1 MSRLPI
7 QTMISGSLERD
18 ILQTN
23 SIISI
28 YRGIRP
34 AVRSLKILLF
44 VVLIIGFAK
53 AQLPTHFP
61 PYLPQPG
68 LEESKVRKIIQQICY
83 DYARFKNGVYILP
96 KGDEVQQRVLS
107 WLLKSGIEYQ
117 VDYPQILI
125 SGKKQEAIFSNLLET
140 LWQDLNQDEIP
151 DIICKTDA
159 WPIREPYAGG
169 TRMNGLYLDRT
180 GVLFKSDSIQ
190 IPVAD
195 SVEISFGFQG
205 SLGSSITTIIKTPA
219 SSFIKDFTCV
229 DSASFL
235 HKIKIPL
242 QKNGESWCSIQLIS
256 ASAPQAR
263 TFLQSLSLRV
273 PESEQFILSAPDTL
287 FVEGFGFL
295 NFKPEFISQEAN
307 TPLKAT
313 ILEGPKW
320 LNTDEKGYLF
330 GRATCPPDLY
340 PVRMQYSASTS
351 DSKSREINFIV
362 KVFLVKQE
370 SPTVVTQRLDST
382 ELKTLP
388 SAITQIKDP
397 VVEPKQISRGKR
409 KKGSKNSLVSKPL
422 AAKES
427 APLTIQANLIR
438 GENPSQYIRY
448 SVQKD
453 GYVSLTILNQSGD
466 TVKTLF
472 RYQKY
477 MQGLY
482 NIFWDGSNDAGESL
496 AGGEY
501 ECKME
506 FLPVDGTPP
515 HSETCRVL
523 KVF

>member
-1 MSRLPI
+1 
-7 QTMISGSLERD
+7 MISVSLERN

-23 SIISI
+23 FNISI
-28 YRGIRP
+28 HYDFRL
-34 AVRSLKILLF
+34 ALKSSKILL
-44 VVLIIGFAK
+44 VIVLFIGFVK
-53 AQLPTHFP
+53 AQIPTHFP
-61 PYLPQPG
+61 PFLPQPG
-68 LEESKVRKIIQQICY
+68 LEESQARKIIQQICY
-83 DYARFKNGVYILP
+83 DYARFKNGVYLLP
-96 KGDEVQQRVLS
+96 KGEEIQQRVLS
-107 WLLKSGIEYQ
+107 WLSKSGIEYQ
-117 VDYPQILI
+117 VEYPQILI
-125 SGKKQEAIFSNLLET
+125 SGRKQEAIFSNILET
-140 LWQDLNQDEIP
+140 LWQDLNQDDIP
-151 DIICKTDA
+151 DIISKTDA

-205 SLGSSITTIIKTPA
+205 SPGSSITTIIKTPA

-235 HKIKIPL
+235 HKIRMPL

-256 ASAPQAR
+256 ASSPQAR
-263 TFLQSLSLRV
+263 TFLQSLSLRI

-287 FVEGFGFL
+287 QVEGFGFL
-295 NFKPEFISQEAN
+295 NFRPEFISQEAN
-307 TPLKAT
+307 VPLKAT

-340 PVRMQYSASTS
+340 PVKMLYTALTS
-351 DSKSREINFIV
+351 GSKSREISFLV
-362 KVFLVKQE
+362 KVFLVE
-370 SPTVVTQRLDST
+370 LPAPPPVTQKIDSA
-382 ELKTLP
+382 EQKTIP
-388 SAITQIKDP
+388 SALTQLKDP
-397 VVEPKQISRGKR
+397 VVESKPVSRGKR
-409 KKGSKNSLVSKPL
+409 KKGSKNNPVSKPL
-422 AAKES
+422 LARES
-427 APLTIQANLIR
+427 APLPIQANLIQ
-438 GENPSQYIRY
+438 GENPSQHIRY

-496 AGGEY
+496 ARGEY